1 VRPTPFTPPWPI
13 SFYAAD
19 GTTQGFRSL
28 EAARRLLSNGYVTP
42 SYGRKGHLKAI
53 WLLQQGGDN
62 PVETHARTG
71 TRYSFLQNLDNGS
84 RCWKLRR
91 VDGRDDDGM
100 PVTTP
105 GVLLQVLKDC
115 LVA

>member
-1 VRPTPFTPPWPI
+1 MSSNREQIPL
-13 SFYAAD
+13 YASD
-19 GTTQGFRSL
+19 GTSLGFRSL
-28 EAARRLLSNGYVTP
+28 EAAKRLVAGRYVKP
-42 SYGRKGHLKAI
+42 AYGRKGHLKAI
-53 WLLQQGGDN
+53 WLLQQDGGN
-62 PVETHARTG
+62 PVETHPRSG
-71 TRYSFLQNLDNGS
+71 TRYSFLQNLDSGS